1 MHLNGHIA
9 APLSSYDSWS
19 TPSPVALPDAV
30 GYKVGPYLN
39 GVKAPTS
46 RAFNPSYS
54 LKCPFIGVI
63 TPFITGSGT
72 HLVLLRKV

>member
-9 APLSSYDSWS
+9 APLSSYNSWS

-46 RAFNPSYS
+46 RVLIP
-54 LKCPFIGVI
+54 V
-63 TPFITGSGT
+63 T
-72 HLVLLRKV
+72 H

>member
-1 MHLNGHIA
+1 MCCVEDVEGGVHLNGHIA
-9 APLSSYDSWS
+9 APLSSYNSWS

-46 RAFNPSYS
+46 RVLIP
-54 LKCPFIGVI
+54 V
-63 TPFITGSGT
+63 T
-72 HLVLLRKV
+72 H